1 MLLHSSALEQF
12 GIYGV
17 WYVPSDVYVLS
28 WVFPFIPFCTHV
40 WSFSSYFVSLIV
52 NFVLFIYFFSVGTLR
67 DPLVYSRFISII
79 SSFLSAV
86 YLIINEIFLF
96 NSGRFFYTSL
106 LFILF
111 SLILVANLMGLTPY
125 SIALTSHFSVTFA
138 MAFLL
143 FFMLN
148 LSGLFYNGIFLL
160 SLFFPVGT
168 PGVIVPLL
176 VFIEFIS
183 YIARMFSLSI
193 RLFANITAGHILV
206 KIISGFVFLLVHF
219 VAVFCSGW
227 ALLSLL
233 WGLEFFISILQAYV
247 FLVLVTIYTQDSMAL
262 H

>member
-1 MLLHSSALEQF
+1 M
-12 GIYGV
+12 
-17 WYVPSDVYVLS
+17 
-28 WVFPFIPFCTHV
+28 
-40 WSFSSYFVSLIV
+40 
-52 NFVLFIYFFSVGTLR
+52 
-67 DPLVYSRFISII
+67 
-79 SSFLSAV
+79 
-86 YLIINEIFLF
+86 
-96 NSGRFFYTSL
+96 
-106 LFILF
+106 
-111 SLILVANLMGLTPY
+111 
-125 SIALTSHFSVTFA
+125 
-138 MAFLL
+138 
-143 FFMLN
+143 
-148 LSGLFYNGIFLL
+148 
-160 SLFFPVGT
+160 GT